1 MICFGNCSFRPLH
14 LSHLRDN
21 PIWPWLH
28 FWLRPWWTW
37 VPLPGWS
44 GTPYGNREF
53 HSGRLAAAPGY
64 WLKLR
69 FYDTNYVALSTKNQA
84 KSQLWW
90 FMPVYS
96 HVPIFSSQ
104 FVFFF
109 MVDDGLSSSS
119 PSARHAGIG
128 LFRALAV
135 SPLWRHWMQRIRSWG
150 KVERHHWKFGISL
163 DYNLPSWGISCGLR
177 LDSVGKIT
185 SIPLEW

>member
-28 FWLRPWWTW
+28 FWLRPWGTW

-84 KSQLWW
+84 KSQLWC

-104 FVFFF
+104 FDFFF
-109 MVDDGLSSSS
+109 HGWWWFIILFPISQACRDWTIS
-119 PSARHAGIG
+119 SARSFTT
-128 LFRALAV
+128 LKALNAA
-135 SPLWRHWMQRIRSWG
+135 
-150 KVERHHWKFGISL
+150 
-163 DYNLPSWGISCGLR
+163 D
-177 LDSVGKIT
+177 
-185 SIPLEW
+185 